1 LTKRICVVTTT
12 PFIANA
18 FLRPHFL
25 ALKSRYDVT
34 LAINTRDGYP
44 LDAEVAAAA
53 AVVHVPMERKVS
65 LVCDIAALWGLWRLF
80 RRCRFDLVH
89 TFAPKAGLLGM
100 LAAFAA
106 GVHVRLHSFQ
116 GEVWASRT
124 RVAGAL
130 LKALDRL
137 VGALATH
144 RLVVS
149 HGEQAFLEAEGVLVP
164 GGSTIL
170 GSGSIAGVDVNL
182 FRPDAEA
189 RQQVRSALGI
199 GSNDV
204 IIMYLGRIA
213 RDKGV
218 LDLAKAFTSMASA
231 NAWLVFVGPDE
242 DGLRPALEA
251 QCGVALERLRLVPY
265 TRTPAQYLASAD
277 IVCLPTYRE
286 GFPAVLLEAGACG
299 IPVVASRV
307 YGTKD
312 AVVEG
317 VTGLVH
323 EPGNIEDI
331 ERALSLL
338 LSDPALRVRM
348 GKAGRQRVQAEF
360 RTERLVA
367 ALLDYYAVAL
377 SK

>member
-1 LTKRICVVTTT
+1 MRKRVCIVTTT

-44 LDAEVAAAA
+44 LDAEVKAAAA
-53 AVVHVPMERKVS
+53 IVHVPIQRKV
-65 LVCDIAALWGLWRLF
+65 LLLGDMAALWGLWRLF

-89 TFAPKAGLLGM
+89 TFAPKAGFLGM

-106 GVHVRLHSFQ
+106 GVHVRLHTFQ

-124 RVAGAL
+124 RASRAL

-144 RLVVS
+144 RLVVG
-149 HGEQAFLEAEGVLVP
+149 HGEQAFLESQGVLAS
-164 GGSTIL
+164 GSSTIL
-170 GSGSIAGVDVNL
+170 GAGSIAGVDVNL
-182 FRPDAEA
+182 FRPNSEA

-199 GSNDV
+199 GSHDV

-231 NAWLVFVGPDE
+231 NAWLVCVGPDE

-286 GFPAVLLEAGACG
+286 GFPVVLLEAGACG

-307 YGTKD
+307 YGTQD
-312 AVVEG
+312 AVLEG
-317 VTGLVH
+317 ITGLVH

-331 ERALSLL
+331 EYL
-338 LSDPALRVRM
+338 
-348 GKAGRQRVQAEF
+348 
-360 RTERLVA
+360 
-367 ALLDYYAVAL
+367 
-377 SK
+377 